1 MLYNL
6 GLCMN
11 VYVYM
16 IVHLANELPW
26 TRYKFSAPLTLDN
39 KIFLKGNHLLF
50 P

>member
-26 TRYKFSAPLTLDN
+26 TRYKFSAPLTLDLDIPLALAN
-39 KIFLKGNHLLF
+39 GI
-50 P
+50 